1 MDETTVVTGGVP
13 GAGTGPAGDTE
24 FPPVGRECERAL
36 LDGLLDALTERGGA
50 LLLSGDPGT
59 GKSMLLGYTAGRC
72 RTTVL
77 RARGVESEA
86 VLPYTVLAD
95 LLLPLRPYFT
105 ELPRGRDGRWRAV
118 WRWRTWRGPI
128 PMRCAPVRSVC

>member
-105 ELPRGRDGRWRAV
+105 ELPPGQRRALEGCLALADV
-118 WRWRTWRGPI
+118 AGPI